1 MRHRLSTMG
10 LFVSLLFAGCG
21 GGSQP
26 ESTPAAAPEAAPP
39 PVTEQAMSFDPM
51 ADFGTTASNVFFY
64 YEDVEAATDFY
75 RDVMGFRVAA
85 DYGFARIMQVAPKSF
100 VTLVDHTQGM
110 HSSEEPK
117 TTAIALVTD
126 QLDEWWDYIQT
137 QDVEMR
143 STDYTPEEGSAHDG
157 FVAVDPEGYFLEF
170 ERFNPHPENEQFI
183 PVLDASETLY
193 AHPDSNVPEGLG
205 FKATVVWFYYKNM
218 EGIQRFYED
227 VLGLDLIVDQGW
239 AKIYP
244 IGPTGYFGLV
254 DEQLGMHNF
263 TEDKAVTLSMFTA
276 NLDAW
281 YDYLSN
287 NDRIEMRSPEIE
299 EEVPYR
305 AFVAYDPEGYFL
317 EWDVFNPV
325 PDNEAL
331 LQAIE
336 AP

>member
-1 MRHRLSTMG
+1 M
-10 LFVSLLFAGCG
+10 
-21 GGSQP
+21 
-26 ESTPAAAPEAAPP
+26 AA
-39 PVTEQAMSFDPM
+39 
-51 ADFGTTASNVFFY
+51 FGTTASNVFFY

-75 RDVMGFRVAA
+75 RDAMGFRVAA
-85 DYGFARIMQVAPKSF
+85 DYGFAKIMQVAPKSF
-100 VTLVDHTQGM
+100 ITLVDHTQGM
-110 HSSEEPK
+110 HSADEPK

-137 QDVEMR
+137 QDIEMR

-157 FVAVDPEGYFLEF
+157 FVAIDPEGYFLEF
-170 ERFNPHPENEQFI
+170 ERFNPHPENDRFM
-183 PVLDASETLY
+183 PVLDASATLY

-205 FKATVVWFYYKNM
+205 FKATVVWFYYKDM

-227 VLGLDLIVDQGW
+227 VLGLDMIVDQGW
-239 AKIYP
+239 AKIFP
-244 IGPTGYFGLV
+244 IGPSGYFGLV
-254 DEQLGMHNF
+254 DEQRGMHSF

-287 NDRIEMRSPEIE
+287 DDRIEMRSPEIE

-325 PDNEAL
+325 SDNAAL
-331 LQAIE
+331 LEAIE

>member
-1 MRHRLSTMG
+1 MRHRLSTLG
-10 LFVSLLFAGCG
+10 LFVSLLIAGCG

-205 FKATVVWFYYKNM
+205 FKATVVWFYYKDM